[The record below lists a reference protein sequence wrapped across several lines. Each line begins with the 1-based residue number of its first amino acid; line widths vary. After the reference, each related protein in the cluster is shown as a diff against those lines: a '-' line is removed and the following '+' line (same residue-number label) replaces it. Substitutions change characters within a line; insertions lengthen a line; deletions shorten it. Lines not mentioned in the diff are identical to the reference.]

1 MAPDSKNQVKTRSQ
15 AKESRDVPQSETCPS
30 NPNVEI
36 GENPSNCEKANFP
49 ALEAIKNTVSV
60 GRGSTE
66 GVERGQTGLGSN
78 NEASSFAPADFKFT
92 VPSGINTFTYYSKTF
107 KFQPLSPNSAAEFM
121 FPTSASSFFSPK
133 KPVERKEDLFVEDP
147 VVAFNKSITST
158 ENKKEDSVSTCAKT
172 EICPVKNM
180 ESCSGPTFDQAQTDV
195 SQGDNAVGSS
205 SKVNVEVPE
214 QPGHE
219 VAGEMVSGMED
230 GDVTETQGAG
240 DEQHDAKYFRHLVK
254 KETDSLNEICA
265 KWEEISAE
273 EENLSE
279 EGMVRFLLQY
289 GMECPA
295 RL

>member
-15 AKESRDVPQSETCPS
+15 AKESRDLPQSETCPS

-147 VVAFNKSITST
+147 VVAFNKSITSM

-180 ESCSGPTFDQAQTDV
+180 ESCCGPTFDQGQTDV
-195 SQGDNAVGSS
+195 SQGDNAVCSS
-205 SKVNVEVPE
+205 SKVNVEAPE

-254 KETDSLNEICA
+254 KETDRLNEICA

>member
-1 MAPDSKNQVKTRSQ
+1 MASDSKNQVKTRSQ
-15 AKESRDVPQSETCPS
+15 AKESKDLPQSETCPS

-36 GENPSNCEKANFP
+36 GENPPKSGKTNFP
-49 ALEAIKNTVSV
+49 ALEVIKNTVSV

-78 NEASSFAPADFKFT
+78 NEASSFAPADFKFRA
-92 VPSGINTFTYYSKTF
+92 PSGINTFTYYSKTF

-133 KPVERKEDLFVEDP
+133 KPVEKKEDFFVEDP
-147 VVAFNKSITST
+147 VVAFNKCITSK
-158 ENKKEDSVSTCAKT
+158 ENKKEDSANTSAKT
-172 EICPVKNM
+172 EICPVENM
-180 ESCSGPTFDQAQTDV
+180 EACSGPTFDQTKTNV
-195 SQGDNAVGSS
+195 SQGDKAVCSS
-205 SKVNVEVPE
+205 SGVNVEAPE
-214 QPGHE
+214 EPDHE
-219 VAGEMVSGMED
+219 VAGEMVSGMEN

-254 KETDSLNEICA
+254 KETDRLNEICA
-265 KWEEISAE
+265 KWEKISAE

-279 EGMVRFLLQY
+279 EGMV
-289 GMECPA
+289 MEYPA

>member
-1 MAPDSKNQVKTRSQ
+1 MASDSKNQVKTRSQ
-15 AKESRDVPQSETCPS
+15 AKESKDLPQSETCPS

-36 GENPSNCEKANFP
+36 GENPSNCGKANFP

-78 NEASSFAPADFKFT
+78 NEASSFAPADFKFRA
-92 VPSGINTFTYYSKTF
+92 PNGINTFTYYSKTF

-133 KPVERKEDLFVEDP
+133 QPVEKKEDFFVEDP
-147 VVAFNKSITST
+147 VVAFNKSITSM
-158 ENKKEDSVSTCAKT
+158 ENKKEDSANTSTKT
-172 EICPVKNM
+172 EICPVENM
-180 ESCSGPTFDQAQTDV
+180 EACSGPTFDQTQTNV
-195 SQGDNAVGSS
+195 SQGDKTVCSS
-205 SKVNVEVPE
+205 SEVNVEAPE
-214 QPGHE
+214 QPDHE

-240 DEQHDAKYFRHLVK
+240 DEQHDAKYFRNLVK
-254 KETDSLNEICA
+254 KETDGLNEICA
-265 KWEEISAE
+265 KWEKISAE

-279 EGMVRFLLQY
+279 EGMVKFLL
-289 GMECPA
+289 
-295 RL
+295 